1 MRGERG
7 SIAVEAVILAPVL
20 VLFMVFI
27 AYAGRI
33 ASVQQDL
40 HSAAD
45 AAARIASQSRAG
57 SMSTRGSQSAQQ
69 SMRLNQ
75 AHCNEF
81 STRVSR
87 RMTSGVTEVE
97 VITQCRVNVMGL
109 SLLGIRSPLLTGRS
123 REVVDVYRH
132 P

>member
-1 MRGERG
+1 MTSERG
-7 SIAVEAVILAPVL
+7 SIAVEAVILAPVF
-20 VLFMVFI
+20 VLLMLFV

-45 AAARIASQSRAG
+45 AAARIASQSRAM
-57 SMSTRGSQSAQQ
+57 SMSTRGNQSARQ

-75 AHCNEF
+75 GHCSEF
-81 STRVSR
+81 RTRVSR
-87 RMTSGVTEVE
+87 QMTSGFTEVE
-97 VITQCRVNVMGL
+97 VIAQCRVNVMGL
-109 SLLGIRSPLLTGRS
+109 SLLGIHSPLLTGRS
-123 REVVDVYRH
+123 REVIDVYRH